1 MFASKKPVTV
11 NGVHYDSINE
21 AARALDMCP
30 VTLSRWL
37 KRGRSVKRHLG
48 SQWEAPLVL
57 DCAPGV
63 EFWSVRE
70 GAEYL
75 RISPYKANLLVNAQ
89 RMMDDYRKNPERK
102 FGSATITLNPE
113 SFVITEVRPNEK

>member
-1 MFASKKPVTV
+1 MAIASPKPVTI

-37 KRGRSVKRHLG
+37 RRGRSVKRHLG
-48 SQWEAPLVL
+48 SQWDSPLVL
-57 DCAPGV
+57 DCVPGK

-70 GAEYL
+70 VAEYL
-75 RISPYKANLLVNAQ
+75 HLSPYKANLLVNAQ
-89 RMMDDYRKNPERK
+89 RMLDDYRKNSERK
-102 FGSATITLNPE
+102 LGSA
-113 SFVITEVRPNEK
+113 EVRP